1 MRNALSATGKGKRVT
16 SKSQKEIVNE
26 ELKRSTQ
33 IAEMVMKGNYNKLKK
48 KIDEMSR
55 RLEEE
60 EEMARLAESRR
71 MSLMLEAE
79 KRRAVS

>member
-1 MRNALSATGKGKRVT
+1 MMKLRKGFSLLMRNALSATGKGKRVT

-60 EEMARLAESRR
+60 RRRLEQFR
-71 MSLMLEAE
+71 
-79 KRRAVS
+79 